1 MAKTEITGTI
11 YLNHGRYWYRIKLPG
26 ETSFR
31 QIPLKPTGSKY
42 ATKDYQVA
50 QSIAEDV
57 YKQLCQKK
65 DTPLPDCKTI
75 ADLTIRYL
83 THAEGYYKDSRE
95 PENISYALKPLK
107 ELYGGIPL
115 DDFGVD
121 KLDQLREKMVEGKK
135 QCRKV
140 INKRISMIC
149 RMFKW
154 AVSKQLC
161 SIYTYQTLLTLES
174 LKFGRSTARESKKV
188 LPVPVEHIEAVLPF
202 LSQTVADMV
211 RLQLLT
217 GMRSTELCTLRPC
230 DVDRSKDIW
239 IYKPTKFKNPHIE
252 NYERTVYLGKKAQA
266 ILEPYLLRLPG
277 SYCFTPEEA
286 ERQAGRIRH
295 KKYQPCYNRR
305 SFYTAVNRGIKACNK
320 DIKKKYKG
328 VEIDSDKI
336 PLIPHFHPHQFRHTQ
351 GTNVRAK
358 MGLEVASASLGHKS
372 LKISEV
378 YAERDTSK
386 AVEAAKIM
394 G

>member
-1 MAKTEITGTI
+1 MADKTNINGTI

-26 ETSFR
+26 ENSFR
-31 QIPLKPTGSKY
+31 QIPLKPTGSKF

-50 QSIAEDV
+50 CVVAEDI

-65 DTPLPDCKTI
+65 DTSVPDCKTI

-83 THAEGYYKDSRE
+83 THAEGYYKGSNE
-95 PENISYALKPLK
+95 PDNIGYALKPLK

-121 KLDQLREKMVEGKK
+121 KLDQLREKMIEGKK

-161 SIYTYQTLLTLES
+161 SIYTYQTLCTLES
-174 LKFGRSTARESKKV
+174 LKFGRSEARESKKV
-188 LPVPVEHIEAVLPF
+188 KPVPVEHIEAVLPF

-211 RLQLLT
+211 RIQLLT

-230 DVDRSKDIW
+230 DIDQSKEIW
-239 IYKPTKFKNPHIE
+239 IYRPTDFKGHHIE
-252 NYERTVYLGKKAQA
+252 GYVRIVPIGAKAKK
-266 ILEPYLLRLPG
+266 ILRPYLLRLPA
-277 SYCFTPEEA
+277 SYCFTPEDA
-286 ERQAGRIRH
+286 EKQAGRIRH
-295 KKYQPCYNRR
+295 KKYQPCYDKD
-305 SFYTAVNRGIKACNK
+305 SYYKAVNRAIAACNK
-320 DIKKKYKG
+320 KIED
-328 VEIDSDKI
+328 EDEKI
-336 PLIPHFHPHQFRHTQ
+336 PHWNPHRVRHTQ
-351 GTNVRAK
+351 GTIVRAA

-378 YAERDTSK
+378 YAERDMSK